1 MEYNRNEQVGQNELF
16 KHRSNNPVQE
26 TNERQQMIQ
35 RGHKLQEEGMQG
47 LDRVRKNVYEMDAM
61 ADTINTELDRQINQL
76 DSIYDNMKDTE
87 TTLKR

>member
-1 MEYNRNEQVGQNELF
+1 
-16 KHRSNNPVQE
+16 
-26 TNERQQMIQ
+26 MIQ
-35 RGHKLQEEGMQG
+35 KGHRLQEEGLQG
-47 LDRVRKNVYEMDAM
+47 LQNARKNMYEMDAI